1 MPISWNEIRHN
12 AIKFSGEWKGAKS
25 ESAEKQTFWNE
36 FFQVFGIKRRVVA
49 SFEEPAKRISGTY
62 GFIDLLW
69 RGVLLV
75 EHKSFGEDLGKAKAQ
90 AFNYIQDLANEGRH
104 AEIPRYII
112 VSDFARVALH
122 DLEPEEQRDLPLFDK
137 RRGTTIEFPL
147 ADFHKY
153 IHAFAFIPGYK
164 QHTYKE
170 EDPINIEAAE
180 ILGNLHDAL
189 EAGGYTGHDLE
200 RFLVRILFC
209 LFAEDTGIFERES
222 FHLFLQNRT
231 AADGSDLGQSL
242 ALLFEILNT
251 PPENRQKNLD
261 ETLAAFPYVNG
272 DLFSEHLGF
281 AAFNRDMR
289 NALLGCCQKD
299 WSRISP
305 AIFGSLFQAV
315 MEPKERRQIGGHY
328 TSERD
333 ILKVIRSLF
342 LDDLRA
348 EFESIKADRSN
359 RRRARLEEFHEKLC
373 RLRFLDPA
381 CGCGNFLVITY
392 RELRQLELE
401 VLLLLFGKQAEL
413 TLDEINRLSRVNVDQ
428 FYGIEIGEWPARI
441 AEVALWLM
449 DHQMNQKISAA
460 FGQLYQRLPLKKS
473 PHIHCANALRLDWKT
488 VLPPEQCSYVLGNP
502 PFVGKQFMTE
512 EQNADMEFVCGDV
525 KGHGLLDFVTA
536 WYFKAVEYINGTK
549 IVVGFVS
556 TNSITQGE
564 QAGILWRAL
573 FQDGVK
579 IHFGHRT
586 FAWESEAR
594 GKAHVHVVIVGF
606 GVFDRTGKK
615 IYDYEVAS
623 DNRKTPGEPA
633 AVVASV
639 SEATNISPYLIA
651 GPDISIMARS
661 KPLCPVPEIVFG
673 SMPNDGG
680 HLLFSQFTKEQ
691 FLKRQPDAA
700 RFLRRFV
707 GAEEFLNGTE
717 RWCLWLYGVS
727 PGEFRRM
734 TAVKDCIDAVQIHR
748 QNSLR
753 ETTKK
758 LANAAAYFGE
768 IRQPD
773 CPYLL
778 IPSVSSERRR
788 YIPIGFMRPE
798 IIASN
803 LVLLVPA
810 AESYHFGV
818 LSSAMH
824 MAWVRQV
831 CGRLKSDY
839 RYSNKIV
846 YNNYPWP
853 DTPSDEQRRRV
864 EDASRRILE
873 LRSELGDGRAGFLP
887 VKQKNRSASLADL
900 YDGQSM
906 PLELRKAH
914 AELDR
919 AVEKCYRPEP
929 FDSDRQRVEFL
940 FALYE
945 KLTAP
950 LLPVTPKTKGRR
962 SQTAATARQP
972 RKQKT
977 PVLYSQKIP
986 PGKSTAESEAA
997 AAHFWMAKE
1006 EPPMPPGEK

>member
-49 SFEEPAKRISGTY
+49 SFEEPARRISGTY

-75 EHKSFGEDLGKAKAQ
+75 EHKSFGEDLGKAKSQ
-90 AFNYIQDLANEGRH
+90 ALGYIQDLANEGRH

-122 DLEPEEQRDLPLFDK
+122 DLEPEEQRNLPLFDK

-209 LFAEDTGIFERES
+209 LFAEDTGIFDRES
-222 FHLFLQNRT
+222 FHLFIENRT
-231 AADGSDLGQSL
+231 AADGSDLGQCL
-242 ALLFEILNT
+242 ARLFEVLNT
-251 PPENRQKNLD
+251 PPEKRQKNLD

-272 DLFSEHLGF
+272 DLFGEHLGF
-281 AAFNRDMR
+281 ADFNRDMR
-289 NALLGCCQKD
+289 NALLGCCEKD

-315 MEPKERRQIGGHY
+315 MQPKERRQIGGHY
-328 TSERD
+328 TSEPN

-348 EFESIKADRSN
+348 EFESIKADRST

-428 FYGIEIGEWPARI
+428 FYGIEIEEWPARI

-473 PHIHCANALRLDWKT
+473 PHIHCGNALRLDWKK

-502 PFVGKQFMTE
+502 PFVGKHYQTRQQRSDLLDALSNFR
-512 EQNADMEFVCGDV
+512 NVGDV
-525 KGHGLLDFVTA
+525 DYVVG
-536 WYFKAVEYINGTK
+536 WFKRAAEYIYNTRIK
-549 IVVGFVS
+549 VGFVA

-564 QAGILWRAL
+564 QVPVVWGELLDRYHL
-573 FQDGVK
+573 T
-579 IHFGHRT
+579 IHFAHRT

-594 GKAHVHVVIVGF
+594 GKAHVHVVIIGF
-606 GVFDRTGKK
+606 GAFPDGQKQ
-615 IYDYEVAS
+615 IYDYEADPANPSAETVAF
-623 DNRKTPGEPA
+623 
-633 AVVASV
+633 
-639 SEATNISPYLIA
+639 ISPYLTP
-651 GPDISIMARS
+651 GSS
-661 KPLCPVPEIVFG
+661 VLVTKQQKPLTDVPQMRCG
-673 SMPNDGG
+673 NKPSDGG
-680 HLLFSQFTKEQ
+680 HLILTDKERFQ
-691 FLKRQPDAA
+691 FLKEEPGAKK
-700 RFLRRFV
+700 FLRPFI
-707 GAEEFLNGTE
+707 GSEEFINGNP
-717 RWCLWLYGVS
+717 RWCLWLEDAS
-727 PGEFRRM
+727 PEELRALPKVMERVEQVRDFRKKS
-734 TAVKDCIDAVQIHR
+734 TA
-748 QNSLR
+748 
-753 ETTKK
+753 EPTKK
-758 LANAAAYFGE
+758 AAQTPSKFFFVS
-768 IRQPD
+768 QPKTEFIA
-773 CPYLL
+773 
-778 IPSVSSERRR
+778 IPEVSSERRR
-788 YIPIGFMRPE
+788 FIPIGFLNPK
-798 IIASN
+798 IIVSN
-803 LVLLVPA
+803 KIYLIPSSSFYL
-810 AESYHFGV
+810 FGM
-818 LSSAMH
+818 LSSTMH
-824 MAWVRQV
+824 MTWVKQV
-831 CGRLKSDY
+831 GGRLKSDFQ
-839 RYSNKIV
+839 YSGSMV
-846 YNNYPWP
+846 YNTFPWP
-853 DTPSDEQRRRV
+853 SPTPEQRERV
-864 EDASRRILE
+864 EEKARAVLAAREPHLPP
-873 LRSELGDGRAGFLP
+873 RGLGT
-887 VKQKNRSASLADL
+887 LADL
-900 YDGQSM
+900 YDPLSM
-906 PLELRKAH
+906 PPTLAKAH

-950 LLPVTPKTKGRR
+950 LLPATPKTRGRR
-962 SQTAATARQP
+962 SQTAAPTKQP

-977 PVLYSQKIP
+977 PALYSQKIP

-997 AAHFWMAKE
+997 AAHFWAAKE
-1006 EPPMPPGEK
+1006 EPPKPPGGK